1 MDMKDETNN
10 PELRPLRKRAI
21 KSFRDLEAYQ
31 MARRASYQV
40 FVMTRTFPREEKYAM
55 TDQVR
60 RSSRA
65 VASMIGEARARRR
78 YVAAFIDKLNQAQ
91 GEAMESQ
98 AWFDQALDCGY
109 ISAEKHTEIDFALQ
123 AIGGK
128 LQRMIDKADTFCG

>member
-1 MDMKDETNN
+1 MKEDY
-10 PELRPLRKRAI
+10 RPRKVI
-21 KSFRDLEAYQ
+21 NSFRDLDVYQ
-31 MARRASYQV
+31 MARQASYQI
-40 FVMTRTFPREEKYAM
+40 FVITKDFPKDEKYSM

-65 VASMIGEARARRR
+65 VASMIAEAWARRR

-98 AWFDQALDCGY
+98 ARLDQALDCKY
-109 ISAEKHTEIDFALQ
+109 MSSEKHAEIDAAIQ

>member
-1 MDMKDETNN
+1 MNEDHH
-10 PELRPLRKRAI
+10 PRKVI
-21 KSFRDLEAYQ
+21 KSFRDLDVYQ
-31 MARRASYQV
+31 MARQASYQV
-40 FVMTRTFPREEKYAM
+40 FLITKDFPKEEKYSM

-65 VASMIGEARARRR
+65 VASMIAEAWARRR
-78 YVAAFIDKLNQAQ
+78 YIAAFIDKLNQAQ

-109 ISAEKHTEIDFALQ
+109 ISPEKHAEIDAAIQ
-123 AIGGK
+123 GIGGK

>member
-1 MDMKDETNN
+1 MKEDY
-10 PELRPLRKRAI
+10 RPRKVI
-21 KSFRDLEAYQ
+21 NSFRDLDVYQ
-31 MARRASYQV
+31 MARQASYQI
-40 FVMTRTFPREEKYAM
+40 FVITKDFPKDEKYSM

-65 VASMIGEARARRR
+65 VASMIAEAWARRR
-78 YVAAFIDKLNQAQ
+78 YVAAFIGKLNQAQ

-98 AWFDQALDCGY
+98 AWLDQALDCKY
-109 ISAEKHTEIDFALQ
+109 MSSEKHAEIDAAIQ